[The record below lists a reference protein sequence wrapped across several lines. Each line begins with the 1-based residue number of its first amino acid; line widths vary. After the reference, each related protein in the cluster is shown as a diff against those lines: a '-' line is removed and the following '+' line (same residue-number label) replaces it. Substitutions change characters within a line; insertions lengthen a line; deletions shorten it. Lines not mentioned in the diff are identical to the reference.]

1 MCVRREREGGRGT
14 ETVVFAESDQTE
26 ADREHAG
33 MYEDGDGVLR
43 RFELRGVGIG
53 SGETGFNVAQHG
65 GRTEGES
72 GHGGDVGC
80 WCWVGYGDSS
90 QQVAVGRVWWR

>member
-1 MCVRREREGGRGT
+1 MCVRREGREGGGT
-14 ETVVFAESDQTE
+14 ETVVFAEPDQTE
-26 ADREHAG
+26 ADGQHTG
-33 MYEDGDGVLR
+33 MYEDGNGVVR

-53 SGETGFNVAQHG
+53 GGETGFNVTQHG
-65 GRTEGES
+65 RRAEGES

-90 QQVAVGRVWWR
+90 QPVGSVWWR